1 MNAAEFLERF
11 NDWIDSITDEE
22 LLDRLKNM
30 KDKPPT
36 ESLESARKIAERMRE
51 ARQYPA
57 ALPALPAPTDYER
70 GFADHADFVQTW
82 MQEQADV
89 ASKPMSEESSYDEYA
104 AQKHHELAF
113 RYVLER
119 YNERNQ
125 AGLRKAAEAL

>member
-36 ESLESARKIAERMRE
+36 TESLESARKIAERMRE

-57 ALPALPAPTDYER
+57 ALPALPAQTDYER
-70 GFADHADFVQTW
+70 GFTDG
-82 MQEQADV
+82 
-89 ASKPMSEESSYDEYA
+89 
-104 AQKHHELAF
+104 HETG
-113 RYVLER
+113 Y
-119 YNERNQ
+119 Q
-125 AGLRKAAEAL
+125 AGLRKAVEAL

>member
-57 ALPALPAPTDYER
+57 ALPALPSPTDYER
-70 GFADHADFVQTW
+70 GFKDG
-82 MQEQADV
+82 
-89 ASKPMSEESSYDEYA
+89 
-104 AQKHHELAF
+104 HETG
-113 RYVLER
+113 Y
-119 YNERNQ
+119 Q
-125 AGLRKAAEAL
+125 AGLRKAADELNKP